1 MKGYLRKRTERG
13 GWQICIWTGTKPDG
27 RPARY
32 WETVRSSKAEAQR
45 RLRELLSSMDK
56 GIPVPS
62 GRLTVAEHLR
72 SWIEGAKTSCSQRTI
87 DGYQSVVENH
97 LIPVLGHI
105 PLKDLQP
112 QAIQAFYGKG
122 RETLSARTILT
133 WHRILSQSMK
143 YAVRQGYLGRNPC
156 DLVVAPRAV
165 KKAMRT
171 LTPGEVEV
179 LLKAVESNRFYP
191 VIYMAIN
198 SGMRQAEL
206 LGLRWRDID
215 LDMLSVSVSQVLFKR
230 RGVCMFKEP
239 KTTGSRR
246 RVAMT
251 PKLAQF
257 LREYRAEQESLHWHM
272 GQPLTLDD
280 LVFANLDGKPLD
292 PCTLTHTF
300 SRIARGAGLERVRFH
315 DLRHTFASLM
325 LLRGAKPKVIS
336 EALGHASVAFTM
348 DTYSHIISGMQED
361 AMALLDDVLPRGV
374 VTASK
379 ERQNLNSASWVPA

>member
-1 MKGYLRKRTERG
+1 MKGNLRKRTENG
-13 GWQICIWTGTKPDG
+13 GWQITIWTGTKPDG

-32 WETVRSSKAEAQR
+32 WETVRGSKADAQR

-72 SWIEGAKTSCSQRTI
+72 NWIEGVKTSCSQRTV

-97 LIPVLGHI
+97 LIPDMGHI
-105 PLKDLQP
+105 QLKDLQP
-112 QAIQAFYGKG
+112 QTIQAFYGNARGK
-122 RETLSARTILT
+122 LSARTVLT

-171 LTPGEVEV
+171 LTPAEVEV
-179 LLKAVESNRFYP
+179 LLKAAEGSQYYP
-191 VIYMAIN
+191 PIYMAIN

-206 LGLRWRDID
+206 LGLRWRDVD
-215 LDMLSVSVSQVLFKR
+215 LDMLSVSVSQVLYKR
-230 RGVCMFKEP
+230 RGVCIFKEP

-246 RVAMT
+246 SVAMT

-257 LREYRAEQESLHWHM
+257 LREYRAERESVCWHQ
-272 GQPLTLDD
+272 GRPLSLDD
-280 LVFANLDGKPLD
+280 LVFAYPNGKPLD

-300 SRIARGAGLERVRFH
+300 SRIAKGAGLDRVRFH

-325 LLRGAKPKVIS
+325 LMRGAKPKVIS

-361 AMALLDDVLPRGV
+361 AMVLPDDVLPCGV
-374 VTASK
+374 VATSG
-379 ERQNLNSASWVPA
+379 RWQNLNSASCVPA